1 MKKMILAAAAA
12 MLLSTT
18 VLADDAAPAPA
29 AGPAVDSLAPHSC
42 KKPVILTKMRG
53 ADDDSVFDEKAE
65 TYKNCIND
73 YVAAQSALAQKHT
86 ENANAAINQFNDFVK
101 EVKAHKDQ

>member
-18 VLADDAAPAPA
+18 VLADDAA
-29 AGPAVDSLAPHSC
+29 AGSAVDSMAPHSC

-53 ADDDSVFDEKAE
+53 ADDDSIFDEKAE
-65 TYKNCIND
+65 TYKTCIND
-73 YVAAQSALAQKHT
+73 YVAAQGALAQKHT
-86 ENANAAINQFNDFVK
+86 NNANAAINEFNDFVK